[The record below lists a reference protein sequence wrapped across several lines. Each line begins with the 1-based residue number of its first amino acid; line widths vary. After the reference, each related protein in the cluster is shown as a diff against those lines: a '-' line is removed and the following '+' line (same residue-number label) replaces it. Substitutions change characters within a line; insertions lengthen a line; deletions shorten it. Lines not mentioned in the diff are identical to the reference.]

1 MEMTRRSFVG
11 AAAATGAVAAVL
23 PTLAKAS
30 ESSASAAAESAAD
43 SLEIGVV
50 QEPASTE
57 DVDVVVVGSGIGGF
71 FASMITKEQAPD
83 AAVVMLEK
91 NGYLGGSTNMAECN
105 GPAKNQDDDAAR
117 LAGYNSAS
125 NTNFIANSI
134 LHYERL
140 KEAGSNADWLFGKHG
155 CGWYR
160 AGVVFYEGG
169 NGTSAINTLTP
180 IAEEEGVDIRMN
192 ARAFA
197 LVCDDEYTVTGV
209 QYQAED
215 GSIVQLNAKAVI
227 LATGGMSTN
236 KELLAQY
243 SSQDMSKIIGW
254 GDGQDGDGH
263 LMAEQTA
270 HGRANHLCVASLFNN
285 VGNGDESLA
294 YSSPLG
300 VAATMQYSDLFVNE
314 YGIRFCDES
323 GGGAL
328 GTSQSGKLIE
338 SQGYVFSIM
347 DTSMKEKYEAGGC
360 TRHYSGFADACVGA
374 EIDLTSEIEQY
385 ADKDYVLSADTL
397 DELADKL
404 VEKVP
409 TFVKED
415 FLAEVER
422 YNGFC
427 SSGTDEEYGKAADYL
442 WPVETG
448 PFYAFQVCSG
458 MLNTCG
464 GIRINRNAQV
474 TDDRGNPISGLFAAG
489 VCTSG
494 WDGEVYGGGTC
505 QTVGMWAGS
514 KAARYVVEN
523 ILGGTVADDWMGDVS
538 LQDQAGG
545 PGGGDAA
552 QGGEAALAGAE
563 SASADDA
570 GAAPT
575 DSAAADTGAS
585 ASGAT
590 DASASTDG
598 EASTSDTADGSASAE
613 ADSSAADAAAQA

>member
-1 MEMTRRSFVG
+1 MTEMTRRSFFGV
-11 AAAATGAVAAVL
+11 AAAAAGMAAVPALAVAD
-23 PTLAKAS
+23 
-30 ESSASAAAESAAD
+30 EAAD
-43 SLEIGVV
+43 GITVGTPVDS
-50 QEPASTE
+50 PANTE
-57 DVDVVVVGSGIGGF
+57 EADIVVVGSGIGGF
-71 FASMITKEQAPD
+71 FAAMIAKEQAPD
-83 AAVVMLEK
+83 ATVIMLEK
-91 NGYLGGSTNMAECN
+91 NANLGGSTNYAECN
-105 GPAKNQDDDAAR
+105 GPQKNQDEDAAR
-117 LAGYNSAS
+117 LSGYNSAA

-134 LHYERL
+134 LHYERV

-155 CGWYR
+155 CGWYQ

-169 NGTSAINTLTP
+169 NGTSAINKLTP
-180 IAEEEGVDIRMN
+180 IAEEEGVDIRKS

-197 LVCDDEYTVTGV
+197 LVLADPYTVTGI
-209 QYQAED
+209 QYVDENGDVTQ
-215 GSIVQLNAKAVI
+215 INTKAVV
-227 LATGGMSTN
+227 LATGGMSNN

-243 SSQDMSKIIGW
+243 SSQDMSKTIGW
-254 GDGQDGDGH
+254 GEGQDGDGQ

-270 HGRANHLCVASLFNN
+270 HGRANHLTVASLFNN
-285 VGNGDESLA
+285 VGNGEESLA

-300 VAATMQYSDLFVNE
+300 VAASMQYSDLFVNE

-323 GGGAL
+323 AGGSL

-360 TRHYSGFADACVGA
+360 SRHYSGFADACVGNP
-374 EIDLTSEIEQY
+374 IDLTAEIADY
-385 ADKDYVLSADTL
+385 ADRDYIISADTL
-397 DELADKL
+397 EELADKL
-404 VEKVP
+404 AEKVT

-427 SSGTDEEYGKAADYL
+427 ASGTDEEYGKGADYL
-442 WPVETG
+442 WACETG
-448 PFYAFQVCSG
+448 PFYAFQCVSG

-474 TDDRGNPISGLFAAG
+474 TDDRGKVVEGLFAAG

-514 KAARYVVEN
+514 KAARYIVEN
-523 ILGGTVADDWMGDVS
+523 ILGGTVADDWMGDIS

-552 QGGEAALAGAE
+552 KGGEAALGDAFEGGDAPAE
-563 SASADDA
+563 
-570 GAAPT
+570 G
-575 DSAAADTGAS
+575 
-585 ASGAT
+585 
-590 DASASTDG
+590 G
-598 EASTSDTADGSASAE
+598 EAPAGDAPAE
-613 ADSSAADAAAQA
+613 APAK

>member
-1 MEMTRRSFVG
+1 MSGMTRRSFVG
-11 AAAATGAVAAVL
+11 IAAATGALAAT
-23 PTLAKAS
+23 PALALADDAA
-30 ESSASAAAESAAD
+30 EPAASADGGIEV
-43 SLEIGVV
+43 GVPV
-50 QEPASTE
+50 DAPATTE

-71 FASMITKEQAPD
+71 FASMIAKEQAPD
-83 AAVVMLEK
+83 ASVVMLEK
-91 NGYLGGSTNMAECN
+91 NGWLGGSTNLAECN
-105 GPAKNQDDDAAR
+105 GPQKNQDDLAAR
-117 LAGYNSAS
+117 KGGYSSAS

-140 KEAGSNADWLFGKHG
+140 REAGSNADWLFGKHG
-155 CGWYR
+155 CGYYQ
-160 AGVVFYEGG
+160 AGVTFYDGG

-180 IAEEEGVDIRMN
+180 IAEEEGVDIRLN

-197 LVCDDEYTVTGV
+197 LICPDPYTVTGL
-209 QYQAED
+209 QYVGED
-215 GSIVQLNAKAVI
+215 GSVTQLNAKAIV

-285 VGNGDESLA
+285 VGNGTESLA

-300 VAATMQYSDLFVNE
+300 VAASMQYSDLFVNE

-347 DTSMKEKYEAGGC
+347 DSSMIEKYEAGGC
-360 TRHYSGFADACVGA
+360 TRHYSGFADACVGNP
-374 EIDLTSEIEQY
+374 IDLQSELADY
-385 ADKDYVLSADTL
+385 ADVDYILTADTL

-415 FLAEVER
+415 FLAEVET
-422 YNGFC
+422 YNGYC
-427 SSGTDEEYGKAADYL
+427 AAGVDEMYGKAADYL
-442 WPVETG
+442 WPCETG

-464 GIRINRNAQV
+464 GIRIDRNAQV
-474 TDDRGNPISGLFAAG
+474 CDDRGNPVAGLFAAG

-514 KAARYVVEN
+514 KAARYIVEN
-523 ILGGTVADDWMGDVS
+523 ILGGTVADNWMGDVS

-552 QGGEAALAGAE
+552 KGGEAAVGEAFEGAE
-563 SASADDA
+563 GGKPPAEGGAPEGEGA
-570 GAAPT
+570 PAEGAEPPAEEGAA
-575 DSAAADTGAS
+575 
-585 ASGAT
+585 
-590 DASASTDG
+590 
-598 EASTSDTADGSASAE
+598 EA
-613 ADSSAADAAAQA
+613 

>member
-1 MEMTRRSFVG
+1 MAEMTRRSFFDV
-11 AAAATGAVAAVL
+11 AAAAGAMAAM
-23 PTLAKAS
+23 PAI
-30 ESSASAAAESAAD
+30 ASADEAAE
-43 SLEIGVV
+43 GVAV
-50 QEPASTE
+50 GTPVDAPANTE
-57 DVDVVVVGSGIGGF
+57 DADIVVVGSGIGGF
-71 FASMITKEQAPD
+71 FASMIAKEQAPD
-83 AAVVMLEK
+83 AVVVMLEK
-91 NGYLGGSTNMAECN
+91 NATLGGSTNYAECN
-105 GPAKNQDDDAAR
+105 GPQRNQDEDAAR
-117 LAGYNSAS
+117 LSGYKSAS

-134 LHYERL
+134 LHYERM

-155 CGWYR
+155 CGYYQ
-160 AGVVFYEGG
+160 AGVTFYEGG
-169 NGTSAINTLTP
+169 NGTSAIEKLTP
-180 IAEEEGVDIRMN
+180 IATEEGVDIRTN

-197 LVCDDEYTVTGV
+197 LVLADPYTVTGL
-209 QYQAED
+209 QYVDETGAVTQ
-215 GSIVQLNAKAVI
+215 INAKAVV

-254 GDGQDGDGH
+254 GEGQDGDGQ

-270 HGRANHLCVASLFNN
+270 HGRANHLTVASLFNN

-300 VAATMQYSDLFVNE
+300 VAATMQYSDLFINE

-323 GGGAL
+323 GAGGL

-347 DTSMKEKYEAGGC
+347 DSSMKEKYEAGGC
-360 TRHYSGFADACVGA
+360 SRHYSGFADACVGSP
-374 EIDLTSEIEQY
+374 IDLTSEIEEY
-385 ADKDYVLSADTL
+385 ADKDYILSADTL
-397 DELADKL
+397 EELADKL
-404 VEKVP
+404 AEKVP

-415 FLAEVER
+415 FLAEIER

-427 SSGTDEEYGKAADYL
+427 ASGTDEEYGKGADYL
-442 WPVETG
+442 WACETG
-448 PFYAFQVCSG
+448 PFYAFQCCSG

-464 GIRINRNAQV
+464 GIRIDRNAEV
-474 TDDRGNPISGLFAAG
+474 CDDRGKPIAGLFAAG

-514 KAARYVVEN
+514 KAARYIVEN

-552 QGGEAALAGAE
+552 KGGEAALGDAFEGGDKPAE
-563 SASADDA
+563 
-570 GAAPT
+570 G
-575 DSAAADTGAS
+575 
-585 ASGAT
+585 
-590 DASASTDG
+590 G
-598 EASTSDTADGSASAE
+598 EAPAEGGDKPAEGDAPAEGGKVPAGDAPAE
-613 ADSSAADAAAQA
+613 APAK

>member
-1 MEMTRRSFVG
+1 MTEMTRRSFFGV
-11 AAAATGAVAAVL
+11 AAAAAGMAAVPALAVAD
-23 PTLAKAS
+23 
-30 ESSASAAAESAAD
+30 EAAD
-43 SLEIGVV
+43 GITVGTPVDS
-50 QEPASTE
+50 PANTE
-57 DVDVVVVGSGIGGF
+57 EADIVVVGSGIGGF
-71 FASMITKEQAPD
+71 FAAMIAKEQAPD
-83 AAVVMLEK
+83 ATVIMLEK
-91 NGYLGGSTNMAECN
+91 NANLGGSTNYAECN
-105 GPAKNQDDDAAR
+105 GPQKNQDEDAAR
-117 LAGYNSAS
+117 LSGYNSAA

-134 LHYERL
+134 LHYERV

-155 CGWYR
+155 CGWYQ

-169 NGTSAINTLTP
+169 NGTSAINKLTP
-180 IAEEEGVDIRMN
+180 IAEEEGVDIRKS

-197 LVCDDEYTVTGV
+197 LVLADPYTVTGI
-209 QYQAED
+209 QYVDENGDVTQ
-215 GSIVQLNAKAVI
+215 INTKAVV
-227 LATGGMSTN
+227 LATGGMSNN

-243 SSQDMSKIIGW
+243 SSQDMSKTIGW
-254 GDGQDGDGH
+254 GEGQDGDGQ

-270 HGRANHLCVASLFNN
+270 HGRANHLTVASLFNN
-285 VGNGDESLA
+285 VGNGEESLA

-300 VAATMQYSDLFVNE
+300 VAASMQYSDLFVNE

-323 GGGAL
+323 AGGSL

-360 TRHYSGFADACVGA
+360 SRHYSGFADACVGNP
-374 EIDLTSEIEQY
+374 IDLTAEIADY
-385 ADKDYVLSADTL
+385 ADKDYVISADTL
-397 DELADKL
+397 EELADKL
-404 VEKVP
+404 AEKVT

-427 SSGTDEEYGKAADYL
+427 ASGTDEEYGKGADYL
-442 WPVETG
+442 WACETG
-448 PFYAFQVCSG
+448 PFYAFQCVSG

-474 TDDRGNPISGLFAAG
+474 TDDRGKVVEGLFAAG

-514 KAARYVVEN
+514 KAARYIVEN
-523 ILGGTVADDWMGDVS
+523 ILGGTVADDWMGDIS

-552 QGGEAALAGAE
+552 KGGEAALGDAFEGGDAPAE
-563 SASADDA
+563 
-570 GAAPT
+570 G
-575 DSAAADTGAS
+575 
-585 ASGAT
+585 
-590 DASASTDG
+590 G
-598 EASTSDTADGSASAE
+598 EAPAGDAPAE
-613 ADSSAADAAAQA
+613 APAK

>member
-1 MEMTRRSFVG
+1 MTEMTRRSFFGV
-11 AAAATGAVAAVL
+11 AAAAGAMAAVPAL
-23 PTLAKAS
+23 
-30 ESSASAAAESAAD
+30 ASADEAAAD
-43 SLEIGVV
+43 GITVGTVV
-50 QEPASTE
+50 DNPANVE
-57 DVDVVVVGSGIGGF
+57 DADIVVVGSGIGGF
-71 FASMITKEQAPD
+71 FAAMIAKEQAPD
-83 AAVVMLEK
+83 ATVIMLEK
-91 NGYLGGSTNMAECN
+91 NAGLGGSTNYAECN
-105 GPAKNQDDDAAR
+105 GPQANQDDDAAR
-117 LAGYNSAS
+117 LSGYNSAAG
-125 NTNFIANSI
+125 TNFIANSI
-134 LHYERL
+134 LHYERV

-155 CGWYR
+155 CGWYQ

-169 NGTSAINTLTP
+169 NGTSAINKLTP
-180 IAEEEGVDIRMN
+180 IATEEGVDIRTN
-192 ARAFA
+192 SRAFA
-197 LVCDDEYTVTGV
+197 LVLADPYTVTGI
-209 QYQAED
+209 QYVDENGDVTQ
-215 GSIVQLNAKAVI
+215 VNTKAVV
-227 LATGGMSTN
+227 LATGGMSNN

-243 SSQDMSKIIGW
+243 SSQDMSKTIGW
-254 GDGQDGDGH
+254 GEGQDGDGQ

-270 HGRANHLCVASLFNN
+270 HGRANHLTVASLFNN

-300 VAATMQYSDLFVNE
+300 VAASMQYSDLFINE

-323 GGGAL
+323 AGGSL

-360 TRHYSGFADACVGA
+360 SRHYSGFADACVGN
-374 EIDLTSEIEQY
+374 EIDLTSEIADY
-385 ADKDYVLSADTL
+385 ADKDFIISADTL

-404 VEKVP
+404 AEKVS

-427 SSGTDEEYGKAADYL
+427 ASGTDEEYGKGADYL
-442 WPVETG
+442 WPCETG
-448 PFYAFQVCSG
+448 PFYAFQCCSG

-474 TDDRGNPISGLFAAG
+474 TDDRGNVVDGLFAAG

-514 KAARYVVEN
+514 KAARYIVEN
-523 ILGGTVADDWMGDVS
+523 ILGGTVADDWMGDIS

-552 QGGEAALAGAE
+552 KGGEAALGDAFESAEGAE
-563 SASADDA
+563 GDA
-570 GAAPT
+570 PAEGEEAP
-575 DSAAADTGAS
+575 AK
-585 ASGAT
+585 
-590 DASASTDG
+590 
-598 EASTSDTADGSASAE
+598 
-613 ADSSAADAAAQA
+613 